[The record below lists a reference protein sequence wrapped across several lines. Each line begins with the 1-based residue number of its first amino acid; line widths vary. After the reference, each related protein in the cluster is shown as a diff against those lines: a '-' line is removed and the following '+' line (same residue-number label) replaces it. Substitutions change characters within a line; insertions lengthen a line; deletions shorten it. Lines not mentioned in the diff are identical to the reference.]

1 MMSGLLVGKRAL
13 VTGSAS
19 GIGAAI
25 VAEFVAQGATVFGV
39 DKNISTHQPS
49 IQFDLT
55 AVEQLPELVAAAEK
69 AIGEVDILV
78 NCAGMAIGESIP
90 DLTWDSYDKT
100 LRVNLHSPVFLMKYL
115 GSKMAQRGYGRIVN
129 ITSVHGHFSEEK
141 AMSYDVSKGGL
152 NSATRTAAI
161 EFAPHDVLVNA
172 VAPGF
177 TNTPISANKGSNELE
192 SEWFKTV
199 YVKYAKIPQLRAAQP
214 WEQAKHVAWLASS
227 ENTYCT
233 GQVLF
238 VDGGMS
244 ARF

>member
-1 MMSGLLVGKRAL
+1 MAGLLAGKKAL

-39 DKNISTHQPS
+39 DKNPSAHQPS
-49 IQFDLT
+49 TQFDLSDV
-55 AVEQLPELVAAAEK
+55 AGLPDLVATAEK
-69 AIGEVDILV
+69 AIGEIDILV
-78 NCAGMAIGESIP
+78 NCAGMAIGELIP
-90 DLTWDSYDKT
+90 DLTWDAYDKT

-115 GSKMAQRGYGRIVN
+115 GVKMVARGYGRIVN
-129 ITSVHGHFSEEK
+129 ITSVHGQYSEEK

-152 NSATRTAAI
+152 NSATRTAAL
-161 EFAPHDVLVNA
+161 EFAPHNVLVNA

-177 TNTPISANKGSNELE
+177 TDTPMSSNKGKSELE
-192 SEWFKTV
+192 SEWFQTV
-199 YVKYAKIPQLRAAQP
+199 YVKYSKIPQLRAAQP

-233 GQVLF
+233 GQVLL

>member
-1 MMSGLLVGKRAL
+1 MAGLLEGRRAL

-39 DKNISTHQPS
+39 DKNLSSHQPS
-49 IQFDLT
+49 AQFDLSN
-55 AVEQLPELVAAAEK
+55 VEALPELVATAEK
-69 AIGEVDILV
+69 AIGEIDILV
-78 NCAGMAIGESIP
+78 NCAGMAISEFIP
-90 DLTWDSYDKT
+90 DLTWEAYDKT

-115 GSKMAQRGYGRIVN
+115 GVKMVNRGYGRIVN
-129 ITSVHGHFSEEK
+129 VTSIHGLYSEEK

-152 NSATRTAAI
+152 NSATRTAAL
-161 EFAPHDVLVNA
+161 EFAPNNVLVNA
-172 VAPGF
+172 LAPGF
-177 TNTPISANKGSNELE
+177 TDTPMSSNKGVSELE
-192 SEWFKTV
+192 SEWFTTV
-199 YVKYAKIPQLRAAQP
+199 YVKYAKIPQRRAAQP

-233 GQVLF
+233 GQVLH

>member
-1 MMSGLLVGKRAL
+1 MAGLLAGKRAL

-39 DKNISTHQPS
+39 DKNASSHQPS
-49 IQFDLT
+49 IQFDLS
-55 AVEQLPELVAAAEK
+55 AVEKLPELVSAAEK
-69 AIGEVDILV
+69 AIGEIDILV
-78 NCAGMAIGESIP
+78 NCAGMAIGELIP
-90 DLTWDSYDKT
+90 DLTWEAYDKT

-115 GSKMAQRGYGRIVN
+115 GSKMVKRGYGRILN
-129 ITSVHGHFSEEK
+129 ITSVHGQFSEEK

-152 NSATRTAAI
+152 NSATRTAAL

-177 TNTPISANKGSNELE
+177 TDTPMSANKGVSELE

-199 YVKYAKIPQLRAAQP
+199 YVKYSKIPQLRAAQP

-233 GQVLF
+233 GQVLL

>member
-1 MMSGLLVGKRAL
+1 MAGLLAGKSAL

-25 VAEFVAQGATVFGV
+25 VAEFVAQGARVFGV
-39 DKNISTHQPS
+39 DKNPSAHQPS
-49 IQFDLT
+49 TEFDLSNVS
-55 AVEQLPELVAAAEK
+55 ALSDLVAQAEK
-69 AIGEVDILV
+69 EIGEIDILV
-78 NCAGMAIGESIP
+78 NCAGMAIGELI
-90 DLTWDSYDKT
+90 DELTWDAYDKT
-100 LRVNLHSPVFLMKYL
+100 LRVNLHSPVFLMKLL
-115 GSKMAQRGYGRIVN
+115 GIKMVKRGYGRIVN
-129 ITSVHGHFSEEK
+129 ITSVHGQYSEEK

-152 NSATRTAAI
+152 NSATRTAAL
-161 EFAPHDVLVNA
+161 EFAPHNVLVNA

-177 TNTPISANKGSNELE
+177 TDTPMSSNKGVSELE

-233 GQVLF
+233 GQVLL

>member
-1 MMSGLLVGKRAL
+1 
-13 VTGSAS
+13 
-19 GIGAAI
+19 
-25 VAEFVAQGATVFGV
+25 
-39 DKNISTHQPS
+39 
-49 IQFDLT
+49 
-55 AVEQLPELVAAAEK
+55 
-69 AIGEVDILV
+69 
-78 NCAGMAIGESIP
+78 
-90 DLTWDSYDKT
+90 
-100 LRVNLHSPVFLMKYL
+100 MKYL
-115 GSKMAQRGYGRIVN
+115 GSKMVKRGYGRIVN
-129 ITSVHGHFSEEK
+129 ITSVHGQFSEEN

-152 NSATRTAAI
+152 NSATRTAAL

-177 TNTPISANKGSNELE
+177 TDTPMSANKGVSELE

-199 YVKYAKIPQLRAAQP
+199 YVKYSKIPQLRAAQP

-233 GQVLF
+233 GQVLL

>member
-1 MMSGLLVGKRAL
+1 MAGLLAGKRAL

-25 VAEFVAQGATVFGV
+25 VAEFVAQGASVFGV
-39 DKNISTHQPS
+39 DKNKSAHQPS
-49 IQFDLT
+49 TEFDLFN
-55 AVEQLPELVAAAEK
+55 VDKLPSLVAEAEN
-69 AIGEVDILV
+69 AIGDIDILV
-78 NCAGMAIGESIP
+78 NCAGLAISEFIP
-90 DLTWDSYDKT
+90 DLTWEAYDRT
-100 LRVNLHSPVFLMKYL
+100 LRINLHSPVFLMKYL
-115 GSKMAQRGYGRIVN
+115 GSKMVERGYGRIVN
-129 ITSVHGHFSEEK
+129 ITSVHGHYSEEK

-177 TNTPISANKGSNELE
+177 TETPISWNKGVNELE

-199 YVKYAKIPQLRAAQP
+199 YVKYAKIPKLRAAQP

-233 GQVLF
+233 GQVLL

>member
-1 MMSGLLVGKRAL
+1 MAELLKGKRAL

-25 VAEFVAQGATVFGV
+25 AAEFVAQGASVFGV
-39 DKNISTHQPS
+39 DKNPSSHQPS
-49 IQFDLT
+49 IQFDL
-55 AVEQLPELVAAAEK
+55 ANVAALPELVASAEK
-69 AIGEVDILV
+69 AIGEIDILV
-78 NCAGMAIGESIP
+78 NCAGMVMSEFIA
-90 DLTWDSYDKT
+90 DLSWETYDKT

-115 GSKMAQRGYGRIVN
+115 GVKMVARGYGRIVN
-129 ITSVHGHFSEEK
+129 VTSVHGHYSEEK

-161 EFAPHDVLVNA
+161 EFAPYNVLVNA
-172 VAPGF
+172 IAPGF
-177 TNTPISANKGSNELE
+177 TNTPMSSSKGKSELE
-192 SEWFKTV
+192 SEWFQTV
-199 YVKYAKIPQLRAAQP
+199 YVKYSKIPQLRAAQP
-214 WEQAKHVAWLASS
+214 WEQAKHVAWLASA

-244 ARF
+244 SRF

>member
-1 MMSGLLVGKRAL
+1 MADLLKGKRAL

-25 VAEFVAQGATVFGV
+25 VAEFVAQGASVFGV
-39 DKNISTHQPS
+39 DKNPSSHQPS
-49 IQFDLT
+49 VQFDL
-55 AVEQLPELVAAAEK
+55 ADVAALPELVASAEK
-69 AIGEVDILV
+69 AIGEIDILV
-78 NCAGMAIGESIP
+78 NCAGMAIGELIP
-90 DLTWDSYDKT
+90 NLSWEAYDKT

-115 GSKMAQRGYGRIVN
+115 GVKMVSRGYGRIVN
-129 ITSVHGHFSEEK
+129 ITSVHGQFSEEK

-152 NSATRTAAI
+152 NSATRTAAL
-161 EFAPHDVLVNA
+161 EFAPHNVLVNA

-177 TNTPISANKGSNELE
+177 TDTPMSSNKGKSELE
-192 SEWFKTV
+192 SEWFQTV
-199 YVKYAKIPQLRAAQP
+199 YVKYSKIPQLRAAQP

-233 GQVLF
+233 GQVLL

>member
-1 MMSGLLVGKRAL
+1 MPGLLSGKRAL

-25 VAEFVAQGATVFGV
+25 VAEFVAQGASVFGV
-39 DKNISTHQPS
+39 DKNPSTHQPS
-49 IQFDLT
+49 LQFDLSN
-55 AVEQLPELVAAAEK
+55 VEQLPELVATAEK
-69 AIGEVDILV
+69 AIGDIDILV
-78 NCAGMAIGESIP
+78 NCAGVALSEFIP
-90 DLTWDSYDKT
+90 DLTWENYDKT
-100 LRVNLHSPVFLMKYL
+100 LRINLHSPVFLMKYL
-115 GSKMAQRGYGRIVN
+115 GVKMVQRGYGRIVN
-129 ITSVHGHFSEEK
+129 VTSVHGQYSEEK

-152 NSATRTAAI
+152 NSATRTAAL
-161 EFAPHDVLVNA
+161 EFAPHNVLVNA

-177 TNTPISANKGSNELE
+177 TDTAMSRKKGVSELE
-192 SEWFKTV
+192 SEWFKSV
-199 YVKYAKIPQLRAAQP
+199 YVDHAKIPQLRAAQP

-233 GQVLF
+233 GQVLL

>member
-1 MMSGLLVGKRAL
+1 MAGFLEGKRAL

-25 VAEFVAQGATVFGV
+25 VAEFVAQGASVFGV
-39 DKNISTHQPS
+39 DKNASSHQPS
-49 IQFDLT
+49 IQFDLSE
-55 AVEQLPELVAAAEK
+55 VERLPELVAAAEE
-69 AIGEVDILV
+69 AIGEIDLLV
-78 NCAGMAIGESIP
+78 NCAGMAIGELIP
-90 DLTWDSYDKT
+90 DLTWQAYDRT

-115 GSKMAQRGYGRIVN
+115 GTKMVSRGYGRIVN
-129 ITSVHGHFSEEK
+129 ITSVHGQFSEEK

-152 NSATRTAAI
+152 NSATRTAAL
-161 EFAPHDVLVNA
+161 EFAPHNVLVNA

-177 TNTPISANKGSNELE
+177 TDTPMSATKGVSELE
-192 SEWFKTV
+192 SEWFQTV
-199 YVKYAKIPQLRAAQP
+199 YVKYSKIPQLRAAQP

-233 GQVLF
+233 GQVLL